1 MPQSR
6 QVIVA
11 VAHPDEAAQL
21 PPEAEIIVT
30 GVGMVAASARLME
43 FIQETQPGE
52 LRNRWVILNMGT
64 AGAVRKN
71 VSGTIVPGK
80 IINRDVDEAAASAVG
95 LPPSVITLSEAGMT
109 LGTGDSFVMNPDLAH
124 VLAYR
129 CDLVDME
136 AYAMAWVCDLMGIPF
151 RCVKHISD
159 TADEDAANWDEN
171 VHTSAHA
178 LGNWYRRNCPDH
190 RLLV

>member
-1 MPQSR
+1 MPQTR
-6 QVIVA
+6 RVLVA

-21 PPEAEIIVT
+21 PPEAEVIVT

-43 FIQETQPGE
+43 AIQERDAPT
-52 LRNRWVILNMGT
+52 LRNRYIILNMGT
-64 AGAVRKN
+64 AGAVRAN
-71 VSGTIVPGK
+71 VTGTIVPGT
-80 IINRDVDEAAASAVG
+80 IINRDVDEAAAAAVG
-95 LPPSVITLSEAGMT
+95 LPPSVITLTETGMT
-109 LGTGDSFVMNPDLAH
+109 LGTGDSFIMDEALAKLH
-124 VLAYR
+124 GMR

-136 AYAMAWVCDLMGIPF
+136 GYAMAWVCKVMEIPF

-159 TADEDAANWDEN
+159 TADEHAQHWDDN

-178 LGNWYRRNCPDH
+178 LGNWYRRNCGDH

>member
-6 QVIVA
+6 SVLVA

-21 PPEAEIIVT
+21 PPEAEVIVT

-43 FIQETQPGE
+43 AIQERDIKR
-52 LRNRWVILNMGT
+52 LRDRWVILNMGT
-64 AGAVRKN
+64 AGAVRAN
-71 VSGTIVPGK
+71 VTGTIVPGT
-80 IINRDVDEAAASAVG
+80 IINRDVDEDAAAAVG
-95 LPPSVITLSEAGMT
+95 LPPSKITITEAGMT
-109 LGTGDSFVMNPDLAH
+109 LGTGDSFIMDEALARLH
-124 VLAYR
+124 GMR

-136 AYAMAWVCDLMGIPF
+136 GYAMAWVCQLMGIPF
-151 RCVKHISD
+151 RAVKHISD
-159 TADEDAANWDEN
+159 TADEQAVYWDDN

-178 LGNWYRRNCPDH
+178 LGNWYRRNCSDH